1 MAVQRLNDARRSG
14 CQQEHAMIMTVN
26 HVAPPRISRTSAART
41 ALRRVTEQFRAAL
54 NMSADERANAYVTR
68 MPVSVLGA

>member
-1 MAVQRLNDARRSG
+1 
-14 CQQEHAMIMTVN
+14 MIMTVN

-41 ALRRVTEQFRAAL
+41 TLRRVTEQFRAAL